1 MKHKLVVAAVAM
13 LLLPAAAQAQERV
26 GDAALG
32 ALSGAVVLGPVGA
45 VAGALVGF
53 TAGPHIAGA
62 WGVRTHAEHPV
73 RAPQIRQAQPGLPQR
88 IPPRLRRRVSRP
100 NRHSLRRSEFCGR
113 CRTEHRADKLGA
125 DGGSFAGWNPYL
137 SAGARVRVVAEPGR
151 TSLRQR
157 PGRSDPRRRGHL
169 SAHRN

>member
-62 WGVRTHAEHPV
+62 WGVRHARRTP
-73 RAPQIRQAQPGLPQR
+73 RA
-88 IPPRLRRRVSRP
+88 
-100 NRHSLRRSEFCGR
+100 
-113 CRTEHRADKLGA
+113 RAA
-125 DGGSFAGWNPYL
+125 NTTS
-137 SAGARVRVVAEPGR
+137 SAGVAATDTAPSTAARVGATEPTQSAPVGVSAVAVAPSTEPTNSVPIAAPSPAGTP
-151 TSLRQR
+151 TSVPVQ
-157 PGRSDPRRRGHL
+157 GFE
-169 SAHRN
+169 

>member
-26 GDAALG
+26 GAALG

-62 WGVRTHAEHPV
+62 WGVRHARRTP
-73 RAPQIRQAQPGLPQR
+73 RA
-88 IPPRLRRRVSRP
+88 
-100 NRHSLRRSEFCGR
+100 
-113 CRTEHRADKLGA
+113 RAA
-125 DGGSFAGWNPYL
+125 NTTS
-137 SAGARVRVVAEPGR
+137 SAGVAATDTAPSTAARVGATEPPQSAPVGVSAVAAAPSTEPTNSVPTAAPSPAGTP
-151 TSLRQR
+151 TSVPVQ
-157 PGRSDPRRRGHL
+157 GFE
-169 SAHRN
+169 

>member
-1 MKHKLVVAAVAM
+1 VGINMKHKLVVAAVAM

-62 WGVRTHAEHPV
+62 WGVRHGRRTH
-73 RAPQIRQAQPGLPQR
+73 RARAANTTSQTGVAAADTAPSTPARVGSAQPAQAAPVG
-88 IPPRLRRRVSRP
+88 VSAVAAAPSAEQAHSVPMAAPSPAGTP
-100 NRHSLRRSEFCGR
+100 NSVPVQGFE
-113 CRTEHRADKLGA
+113 
-125 DGGSFAGWNPYL
+125 
-137 SAGARVRVVAEPGR
+137 
-151 TSLRQR
+151 
-157 PGRSDPRRRGHL
+157 
-169 SAHRN
+169 

>member
-62 WGVRTHAEHPV
+62 WGMRHGS
-73 RAPQIRQAQPGLPQR
+73 RA
-88 IPPRLRRRVSRP
+88 
-100 NRHSLRRSEFCGR
+100 
-113 CRTEHRADKLGA
+113 HRARA
-125 DGGSFAGWNPYL
+125 ASTTS
-137 SAGARVRVVAEPGR
+137 SAGVAAADTAPSTQARASATQPAQSAPVGVSAVGAAPSAE
-151 TSLRQR
+151 QIN
-157 PGRSDPRRRGHL
+157 
-169 SAHRN
+169 SAQMTAPAPAGAPNSVPVQGFE